1 MQKRVFIIAEA
12 GVNHNGSLGL
22 AIQLVDAAAKAGADA
37 VKFQTFDAASLA
49 LPNTR
54 KVAYQLET
62 TPADESHFQMLK
74 QLELSKDDHQRLF
87 EHCAKRK
94 IEFISTPYDINSA
107 DFLNKLGVQKFKTA
121 SADIVDLPLHS
132 FLSGTGKDVI
142 VATGMATLGEI
153 EEVLGLY
160 ANKSK
165 ISLLHCVSNYPC
177 STESLN
183 LRAMVTLRNAFNVEV
198 GFSDHSV
205 GSLAS
210 TLSVA
215 LGGRV
220 IEKHFT
226 LDKSLPGP
234 DHKASCEFAEFA
246 ELVGSIRAT
255 ELALGDPSKRCQ
267 PEEAEMASVS
277 RKSIVLNTDVK
288 KGEELTL
295 EHIALTA
302 WNRAVCKGNKTHCG
316 PETVI

>member
-1 MQKRVFIIAEA
+1 M
-12 GVNHNGSLGL
+12 
-22 AIQLVDAAAKAGADA
+22 
-37 VKFQTFDAASLA
+37 
-49 LPNTR
+49 
-54 KVAYQLET
+54 
-62 TPADESHFQMLK
+62 
-74 QLELSKDDHQRLF
+74 
-87 EHCAKRK
+87 
-94 IEFISTPYDINSA
+94 
-107 DFLNKLGVQKFKTA
+107 
-121 SADIVDLPLHS
+121 
-132 FLSGTGKDVI
+132 I

-234 DHKASCEFAEFA
+234 DHKAS
-246 ELVGSIRAT
+246 
-255 ELALGDPSKRCQ
+255 
-267 PEEAEMASVS
+267 
-277 RKSIVLNTDVK
+277 
-288 KGEELTL
+288 
-295 EHIALTA
+295 
-302 WNRAVCKGNKTHCG
+302 
-316 PETVI
+316 VI